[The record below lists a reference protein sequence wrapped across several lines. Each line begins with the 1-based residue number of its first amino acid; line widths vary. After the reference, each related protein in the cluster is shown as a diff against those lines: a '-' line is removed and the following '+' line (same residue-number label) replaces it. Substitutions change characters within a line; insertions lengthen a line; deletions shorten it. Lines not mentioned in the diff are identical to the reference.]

1 MEAFQKEYDVII
13 VGSGPGGA
21 TVAKELSQHN
31 KKVLILEWGSNA
43 PIKGTLLQA
52 ARMIG
57 IPGRSLLVTNKKMHL
72 LLRGITTGGS
82 SVFYC
87 GTAFD
92 PPFEMLESHGIDI
105 RNEIEELKNEIPIK
119 PLSDALMGPMA
130 KQMMTSAQDLGYD
143 WQKINKFIFQ
153 DKCRTGCWRCAYG
166 CPYDAKWTARN
177 FAEEAV
183 KNGAT
188 LVNGA
193 RVKSVLTDGNSATGV
208 ELKRRGRTYRVEAP
222 TVVLGAGGI
231 GSAEILRRSGLDN
244 AGYDFFV
251 DPLVVAT
258 GKVPDMKEGRELQM
272 QAGWHAKDE
281 YVMTDL
287 AMPNV
292 PKLSIM
298 IKIKDELGGRI
309 TNRGGCRKDLS
320 RSDYGKL
327 SDGFGHAKKILKNA
341 GVESVSKSIV
351 FAAHPGGTVKIGEV
365 VDSNLKTERDNL
377 YVCDCSVI
385 PEAWGLP
392 PTLTV
397 LGLGRRLSKHLLK
410 EHA

>member
-1 MEAFQKEYDVII
+1 MEAFQREYDVIV

-21 TVAKELSQHN
+21 TVAKELSQHE
-31 KKVLILEWGSNA
+31 KKVLVLEWGGNA
-43 PIKGTLLQA
+43 PIKGTLPQA
-52 ARMIG
+52 ATMIG
-57 IPGRSLLVTNKKMHL
+57 IPGKSILITNKKMHV
-72 LLRGITTGGS
+72 LLRGVTTGGS

-92 PPFEMLESHGIDI
+92 PPFEMMESHGIEL
-105 RNEIEELKNEIPIK
+105 RKEIEELKKEIPIE
-119 PLSDALMGPMA
+119 PLSDQLMGPMA
-130 KQMMTSAQDLGYD
+130 SRMMTSAQDLGYD

-177 FAEEAV
+177 FVEEAV
-183 KNGAT
+183 ENGAT

-193 RVKSVLTDGNSATGV
+193 RVKSVLTDGKRATGV
-208 ELKRRGRTYRVEAP
+208 EVKKRGRSYRVEAP

-231 GSAEILRRSGLDN
+231 GSADILRQSGVDT

-251 DPLVVAT
+251 DPLVLAT
-258 GKVPDMKEGRELQM
+258 GKVPDIKEGKELQM

-298 IKIKDELGGRI
+298 IKIKDDLGGRI

-320 RSDYGKL
+320 KGDYRKL
-327 SDGFGHAKKILKNA
+327 SNGFDHAKKILENA
-341 GVESVSKSIV
+341 GVKRVSKTMV
-351 FAAHPGGTVKIGEV
+351 FAAHPGGTAKVGDV
-365 VDSNLKTERDNL
+365 VDSNLKTEHDNL

-397 LGLGRRLSKHLLK
+397 LGLGKRLSKHLLNN
-410 EHA
+410 

>member
-1 MEAFQKEYDVII
+1 MEAFQREYDAIV

-21 TVAKELSQHN
+21 TVAKELSKRD

-43 PIKGTLLQA
+43 PLKGTLLQSA
-52 ARMIG
+52 TMIG
-57 IPGRSLLVTNKKMHL
+57 IPGRNILVTNKKMHL
-72 LLRGITTGGS
+72 LLRGTTTGGS

-105 RNEIEELKNEIPIK
+105 RTEIEELKKEIPIE
-119 PLSDALMGPMA
+119 PLSDDLMGPMA
-130 KQMMTSAQDLGYD
+130 SRMMTSAQDLGYD
-143 WQKINKFIFQ
+143 WQKLNKFIFQ
-153 DKCRTGCWRCAYG
+153 DKCRAGCWRCAYG

-177 FAEEAV
+177 FVEEAV
-183 KNGAT
+183 GNGAT

-193 RVKSVLTDGNSATGV
+193 RVKSVLTDGKRATGV
-208 ELKRRGRTYRVEAP
+208 ELKKRGRSYRIEAP

-231 GSAEILRRSGLDN
+231 GSAEILRQSGVEN

-251 DPLVVAT
+251 DPLVLAV
-258 GKVPDMKEGRELQM
+258 GKVPEIKEGKKLQM

-287 AMPNV
+287 ATPKV

-298 IKIKDELGGRI
+298 IKIKDDLGGRI
-309 TNRGGCRKDLS
+309 TDRGSCRKDLS
-320 RSDYGKL
+320 KGDYRKL
-327 SDGFGHAKKILKNA
+327 SNGFDHAKKILENA
-341 GVESVSKSIV
+341 GAKRVSKSMV
-351 FAAHPGGTVKIGEV
+351 FAAHPGGSVKIGDV
-365 VDSNLKTERDNL
+365 VDSNLKTEHDNL

-397 LGLGRRLSKHLLK
+397 LGLGKRLSKHLLN
-410 EHA
+410 E